1 MASILTMECIML
13 DMYYDIE
20 MYQQGC
26 EELLKQAIAEAW
38 YEAAYE
44 LRMAEDEKALY
55 LEGAL

>member
-1 MASILTMECIML
+1 ML